1 MTMTTYV
8 RCISVG
14 DDPISLTSGEVYEA
28 LPVSSA
34 EWRDGWLRVIDN
46 EGQPYLHSAHLFEP
60 VDPTT
65 LMGGPAQIITV
76 HLNGLTKLKLRDQ
89 AHANG
94 MSMSAFLR
102 ALVEERLDLPATI

>member
-1 MTMTTYV
+1 MTMTIYV

-14 DDPISLTSGEVYEA
+14 DDPISLTPGEIYET
-28 LPVSSA
+28 LPVSTA
-34 EWRDGWLRVIDN
+34 EGRDGWLRIIDN
-46 EGQPYLHSAHLFEP
+46 EGQPYLHPAHLFEP
-60 VDPTT
+60 VDPAT
-65 LMGGPAQIITV
+65 LVAGPAQTITV

-102 ALVEERLDLPATI
+102 ALAEERLDLPITI